1 MKHHSISVG
10 VLVGLAILMY
20 LFTPFGRDLWLPDE
34 PRYAEVA
41 MEMANTDNWI
51 IPHLNGELYSEKPP
65 LFFWQLAL
73 SSGLFGGW
81 HSFAMIAPAGFAAIG
96 CILMTYALATMLF
109 NRHVATLSAL
119 VLMTM
124 LLFTGVGQMVRMD
137 MFLILCFMFSFL
149 AFYKIYT
156 HRQTN
161 TWGYAFLFYMAAGL
175 STLTKGPIGLGLP
188 GLIITIFV
196 LWKYFVQRESP
207 FDFELFGKLHVI
219 PGSVLYVAIVL
230 AWFLPA
236 VRQQGWD
243 YAYLI
248 TIRQNL
254 GRVVDSFSHARPWY
268 FYLYTLP
275 WITLPWFPFLVSAA
289 VKQRSIKI
297 SQYERDALTFLWVWW
312 ATTFLFFTCVSGKLE
327 IYLLPLFPP
336 TAILVGRLWWLV
348 FSQQH
353 NEPRLFRRLA
363 YPAYSLGGVFVI
375 GGMALFFIPEA
386 RQYLEAAGFLV
397 ILGILI
403 IVFASQRAMRV
414 LFGTVWSF
422 TPVML
427 LYAILAVAP
436 VLDQQ
441 FTLQSVVEDLHR
453 FDAGDA
459 ELGLW
464 QFYFPARYYL
474 PGQLTLLTTQ
484 EEKVAFFSADV
495 PAFCLARERYLEDIR
510 REVNIPIY
518 VLATY
523 NIQHKRFILVSQRP
537 IQEAFLQ

>member
-1 MKHHSISVG
+1 
-10 VLVGLAILMY
+10 
-20 LFTPFGRDLWLPDE
+20 
-34 PRYAEVA
+34 
-41 MEMANTDNWI
+41 
-51 IPHLNGELYSEKPP
+51 
-65 LFFWQLAL
+65 
-73 SSGLFGGW
+73 
-81 HSFAMIAPAGFAAIG
+81 MIAPVGFAAIG
-96 CILMTYALATMLF
+96 CILMTYVLATMLF
-109 NRHVATLSAL
+109 NRHVAIFSAL

-124 LLFTGVGQMVRMD
+124 VLFTGVGQMVRMD
-137 MFLILCFMFSFL
+137 MFLILCFMVSFF

-156 HRQTN
+156 YRQIN
-161 TWGYAFLFYMAAGL
+161 TPGYAFLFYGAAGL
-175 STLTKGPIGLGLP
+175 GTLTKGPIGLGLP
-188 GLIITIFV
+188 ALIIIIFV
-196 LWKYFVQRESP
+196 LWKYFIRRESP
-207 FDFELFGKLHVI
+207 FDLDLFGKLHVI
-219 PGSVLYVAIVL
+219 PGSLLYVVIVL

-236 VRQQGWD
+236 VHQQGWD

-289 VKQRSIKI
+289 IKQRSMNI
-297 SQYERDALTFLWVWW
+297 SQHERDALTFLWIWW
-312 ATTFLFFTCVSGKLE
+312 VTTFLFFTLVSGKLE

-363 YPAYSLGGVFVI
+363 YPAYFLGGVFAI

-386 RQYLEAAGFLV
+386 RQYLGGAGLLV

-403 IVFASQRAMRV
+403 IVFASQRAMRG

-436 VLDQQ
+436 VLDQL
-441 FTLQSVVEDLHR
+441 FTLQSVVEDLQR
-453 FDAGDA
+453 FDAKNA
-459 ELGLW
+459 KLGLW

-474 PGQLTLLTTQ
+474 PDQLTLLATH

-495 PAFCLARERYLEDIR
+495 PAFCLVREKYLEDIR
-510 REVNIPIY
+510 REVNRPIH

-523 NIQHKRFILVSQRP
+523 RIQNKRFILVSQHP